1 MTMRLRS
8 VGLCVLGI
16 VAASPVHATKLAGEF
31 MALGAGARALGMG
44 GAFGAVAADA
54 SAIYWNPAGIAGM
67 EGRQVLAMHAEQ
79 FGDLVNYNFGAYVQP
94 TSLVDAAHKPA
105 FGVAL
110 IHLGAPEQPI
120 TNDLTAVDAN
130 DDGIPEYFIDPNGR
144 AIYPSEYDS
153 IRRES
158 DNSFAGFGTFAMET
172 GFGNVGGT
180 LKLIYQDA
188 IAGESS
194 MGIGIDLG
202 FLRRDFLTKDL
213 SIGAKL
219 QDATGTYIS
228 WSTGTNEFIIP
239 MLKLGGAYRIA
250 PAGLHGAI
258 LLAADAD
265 VFFDNRQ
272 TASEF
277 WVETVSTDLHLGAEL
292 SFDDRVMIRGG
303 VDGSNPTAGAGLYF
317 AMVGLDY
324 AYLHHDDFEATH
336 RVSLLAN
343 F

>member
-1 MTMRLRS
+1 
-8 VGLCVLGI
+8 
-16 VAASPVHATKLAGEF
+16 
-31 MALGAGARALGMG
+31 
-44 GAFGAVAADA
+44 
-54 SAIYWNPAGIAGM
+54 
-67 EGRQVLAMHAEQ
+67 MHAEQ

-94 TSLVDAAHKPA
+94 TSLIDAARKPA

-130 DDGIPEYFIDPNGR
+130 DDGIPEYFMDPNGR

-202 FLRRDFLTKDL
+202 FLRRDFLTRDL
-213 SIGAKL
+213 SVGAKL

-272 TASEF
+272 IASQF

>member
-1 MTMRLRS
+1 MRFRA
-8 VGLCVLGI
+8 VGLCMLGVL
-16 VAASPVHATKLAGEF
+16 ATSPVHATKLAGEF
-31 MALGAGARALGMG
+31 MAIGGGARALGMG
-44 GAFGAVAADA
+44 GAFAAVAADA
-54 SAIYWNPAGIAGM
+54 STIYWNPAGIAGI
-67 EGRQVLAMHAEQ
+67 ERRQALAMHAEQ
-79 FGDLVNYNFGAYVQP
+79 FGDLVNYNFGAYMQP
-94 TSLVDAAHKPA
+94 TSLLDAARKPA

-110 IHLGAPEQPI
+110 IHLGGPQQLVTA
-120 TNDLTAVDAN
+120 DLLEHEDFNRNGA
-130 DDGIPEYFIDPNGR
+130 IDPGELVDKNGQ
-144 AIYPSEYDS
+144 PYDTTKLP
-153 IRRES
+153 RES
-158 DNSFAGFGTFAMET
+158 NNSFAGLATFALET
-172 GFGNVGGT
+172 GVGCVGGT
-180 LKLIYQDA
+180 LKLIYEDYIDDQN
-188 IAGESS
+188 S

-202 FLRRDFLTKDL
+202 YLRRDFLTKDL
-213 SIGAKL
+213 SVGAKL

-239 MLKLGGAYRIA
+239 MLKLGSAYRIA
-250 PAGLHGAI
+250 PEGLHGSI

-277 WVETVSTDLHLGAEL
+277 WVETVSADLHLGAEL

-317 AMVGLDY
+317 SAVGLDY